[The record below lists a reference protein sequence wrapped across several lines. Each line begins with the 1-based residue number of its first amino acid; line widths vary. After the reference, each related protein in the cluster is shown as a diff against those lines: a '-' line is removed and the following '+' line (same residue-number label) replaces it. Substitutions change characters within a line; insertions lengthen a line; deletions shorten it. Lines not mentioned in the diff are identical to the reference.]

1 MAHFASANR
10 CQARRPTTLAMIKSI
25 VLVVLVALVALAQA
39 EWPQN
44 MQRKAF
50 TNPGLAYLPKE
61 NKTFVFGGKIRIRQ
75 GVTELIPDVAVI
87 DLNQLVTAN
96 NFSCAA
102 VSTAPFSLL
111 FPAYRLPTFVVDN
124 GNGVY
129 EAWLFAMGD
138 QNNTAR
144 AIWRVPDLLSP
155 KAAIVSSPPA
165 SGAVPEI
172 YFPSWTSASTPSRPS
187 EAGTYFFGNTS
198 ADGKGSA
205 LAGNDTLWRFN
216 KEGISA
222 VKPATSDKPSGRGW
236 ATMLQYG
243 PTVMLIGGGPGTD
256 IWTFNT
262 IASTWGQRANNLA
275 AGRYD
280 VSSVLY
286 ETPDRKRRYA
296 IVVGG
301 TQNLEYFDVDAP
313 GKEPVSEIISGNDGP
328 SLIAGSFAMFLHDSH
343 LFLVGGLSGKG
354 ESISG
359 MLLTIVR
366 VNATTDGSALSF
378 TYVPSYT
385 PYAMRMAAAAN
396 TTTGADARD
405 KDGGE
410 SRPLTMGEIAGVAI
424 GSAAGV
430 VLIAAGAFVFI
441 RRRNRQQNRSK
452 STMGRTERESLV
464 TGGSTLFDPNGSEAG
479 WPNMSPVQQQQAV
492 TTPTP
497 FSWGRSLL
505 LPPAEAQAPPMQ
517 LQLTGGSQNQV
528 PGNVHDA
535 SVQGAQ
541 THPMFAQSQPMIAQS
556 QPMFAQGQPM
566 FAQGQPMYAQSQ
578 PMFAQSQAML
588 AHGPPMVAQ
597 SSQPMFPQGQP
608 MFPQGQPMLAQSQ
621 PWLAQS
627 QSTLAHGPPMAAAR
641 FSQEQ
646 RPILSTAAPD
656 QSKEDQ

>member
-1 MAHFASANR
+1 
-10 CQARRPTTLAMIKSI
+10 
-25 VLVVLVALVALAQA
+25 
-39 EWPQN
+39 

-61 NKTFVFGGKIRIRQ
+61 NKTFVFGGKIRIRK
-75 GVTELIPDVAVI
+75 GVAELIPDVAII

-96 NFSCAA
+96 NISCEA

-111 FPAYRLPTFVVDN
+111 FPAYRLPTFIVDN

-155 KAAIVSSPPA
+155 KAALVSSPPA
-165 SGAVPEI
+165 KGSVPEI
-172 YFPSWTSASTPSRPS
+172 YFPSWTSASTPSRPN
-187 EAGTYFFGNTS
+187 EAAAYFFGNTS
-198 ADGKGSA
+198 ADGNGPA
-205 LAGNDTLWRFN
+205 LAGNDTLWKFD
-216 KEGISA
+216 KDGIA
-222 VKPATSDKPSGRGW
+222 AINPATSAKPSGRGW

-243 PTVMLIGGGPGTD
+243 PTVLLIGGGPGTD

-262 IASTWGQRANNLA
+262 IASTWGQRATNLA
-275 AGRYD
+275 AARYD

-301 TQNLEYFDVDAP
+301 AQSVEYFDVDAP
-313 GKEPVSEIISGNDGP
+313 GKEPVAEVISGNDGP
-328 SLIAGSFAMFLHDSH
+328 SMVSGSFAMFLHDSH
-343 LFLVGGLSGKG
+343 LFLVGGLGKSGD
-354 ESISG
+354 SQSSL
-359 MLLTIVR
+359 LLTIVR
-366 VNATTDGSALSF
+366 INVTGDSALSF
-378 TYVPSYT
+378 SYVPSYT
-385 PYAMRMAAAAN
+385 PNAMRMAAAAN
-396 TTTGADARD
+396 NTNITNARD
-405 KDGGE
+405 KDSA
-410 SRPLTMGEIAGVAI
+410 SRPLTMGEIAGVAV

-430 VLIAAGAFVFI
+430 VLIAAGAFVFV
-441 RRRNRQQNRSK
+441 RRRNRQNRGK

-479 WPNMSPVQQQQAV
+479 WPNISPVQQQPAV

-528 PGNVHDA
+528 PVAHDA
-535 SVQGAQ
+535 NVSGAQ
-541 THPMFAQSQPMIAQS
+541 THPA
-556 QPMFAQGQPM
+556 MFAQGQPM
-566 FAQGQPMYAQSQ
+566 FAHGQPMYAQSQ
-578 PMFAQSQAML
+578 PMFA
-588 AHGPPMVAQ
+588 HGPPMLA
-597 SSQPMFPQGQP
+597 QGQP
-608 MFPQGQPMLAQSQ
+608 MLAQGHPMLAQGQPMLAQGQPMLAQSQ

-646 RPILSTAAPD
+646 RSILPTAESD
-656 QSKEDQ
+656 QRKENQ